1 MTAVWGGDEPRS
13 VVRIIAATFGL
24 YRRYPLLFFVLA
36 AGVVVPYA
44 AILFATTGSGILTRE
59 GLGAGVEFLLTV
71 VDLALVGPLISALHV
86 HAVDEVRRGGEPRL
100 GVVARQG
107 VAVLPVVAVAS
118 VVSWL
123 GIAVGMIA
131 LVVPGVIL
139 TLRWFVVAQAAAM
152 ERKGWRDALRGSA
165 RLTDGHYWRLFALF
179 VFIGVLTM
187 GPALLLGFAFG
198 SETTVISF
206 FVGLALMI
214 FAYSF
219 TALISAVV
227 YFDLR
232 VRLGTRAPA
241 VSGAVGEG
249 DAPVTPGATQGSW
262 DPRVYSDLE
271 RPKGWYIEP
280 AAPGRMRYWAGGAAG
295 WQGGTS
301 TPRKVREEWLGEVQ
315 AGEEVPAGDAD
326 HPSGAR

>member
-36 AGVVVPYA
+36 AGVIVPYA
-44 AILFATTGSGILTRE
+44 AILFATTGSGILARD
-59 GLGAGVEFLLTV
+59 GLGAGVEFLLTM

-86 HAVDEVRRGGEPRL
+86 HAVDEVRRGGEPQLR
-100 GVVARQG
+100 VVARQG
-107 VAVLPVVAVAS
+107 VAVLPMVAVAS
-118 VVSWL
+118 VIAWL
-123 GIAVGMIA
+123 GIAVGLIA

-139 TLRWFVVAQAAAM
+139 SLRWFVVAQAAAM
-152 ERKGWRDALRGSA
+152 ERQGWRNALRSSA
-165 RLTDGHYWRLFALF
+165 HLTDGHYWRLFALY

-187 GPALLLGFAFG
+187 GPALLLGLAFG
-198 SETTVISF
+198 SGTTVVSF
-206 FVGLALMI
+206 LVSLALMI

-219 TALISAVV
+219 TALVSAVV

-232 VRLGTRAPA
+232 VRLQGVGRRAPA
-241 VSGAVGEG
+241 V
-249 DAPVTPGATQGSW
+249 PGAIEDGELPAAPGVPQRSW

-280 AAPGRMRYWAGGAAG
+280 TTPGRMHYWAGSAAG
-295 WQGGTS
+295 WHGNTS
-301 TPRKVREEWLGEVQ
+301 TPRKVREEWLREVR
-315 AGEEVPAGDAD
+315 AGEEA
-326 HPSGAR
+326 